1 MPFLRVV
8 RDKRGYETSYLMHWY
23 RDGARQRSR
32 VLYVFR
38 TPSGVRVGRDG
49 FTPDVMRQLEAEHP
63 DVPFDWRA
71 ITAEQQVIDS
81 GPEPRRRRVRSQDEA
96 PAARPE
102 PVAEPAQAEVKAAEA
117 PRPAIPSTIEGATP
131 QEQIAF
137 LSHWYPVLRER
148 IQLRS
153 SDPAR
158 QEALFSLAER
168 LNPAAWTDA
177 EEISTGL
184 AQAAEAIER
193 LALVFAR
200 RRRRARRR
208 PAEAGPGPVGPP
220 AAES

>member
-8 RDKRGYETSYLMHWY
+8 RDKRGYETSYLMHWF

-49 FTPDVMRQLEAEHP
+49 FTPDVMRQIETEHP

-71 ITAEQQVIDS
+71 ITAEQQVIES
-81 GPEPRRRRVRSQDEA
+81 GPEPRRRRPRQQDEA
-96 PAARPE
+96 PAGRPE
-102 PVAEPAQAEVKAAEA
+102 AAVDPAQAEAKVSEA
-117 PRPAIPSTIEGATP
+117 PRPAIPSVIEGATP
-131 QEQIAF
+131 HEQIAF
-137 LSHWYPVLRER
+137 LNQWYPVLRER

-158 QEALFSLAER
+158 QEALFALAER

-184 AQAAEAIER
+184 AQAAEALER

-200 RRRRARRR
+200 RRRRTRRR
-208 PAEAGPGPVGPP
+208 PAESGSGSVESPV
-220 AAES
+220 ES